1 MAISRRRPSRPTP
14 EPDVT
19 PAPAAVTECASGLC
33 GAHPVADGVSPEVN
47 IEVLSWLGSRA
58 VGSVAVRGNT
68 LVVVSW
74 PDVQKATWRL

>member
-1 MAISRRRPSRPTP
+1 
-14 EPDVT
+14 
-19 PAPAAVTECASGLC
+19 
-33 GAHPVADGVSPEVN
+33 VADGVSPEVN